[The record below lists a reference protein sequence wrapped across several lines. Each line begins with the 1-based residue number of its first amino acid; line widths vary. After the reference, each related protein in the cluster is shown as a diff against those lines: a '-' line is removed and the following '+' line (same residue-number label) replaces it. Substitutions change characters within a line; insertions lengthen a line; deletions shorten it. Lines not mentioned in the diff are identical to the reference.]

1 MLIKTYMLGKLLNER
16 YLVLKELGSGGF
28 STTYLCRDS
37 SLPDDPICVVK
48 FMSQHPDL
56 SDAEVERL
64 YLREAEILYKL
75 KHPQIPTLLTRR
87 IENEHRYLV
96 IEYIEGDDLAQLL
109 TQKQLSQRQIF
120 SLLEGL
126 FEVLKFIHSRQIL
139 HRDIKPSN
147 LIWRHRDRKL
157 VLIDFGSA
165 IDLTR
170 DQQAQRFGTH
180 GYMPPEQQ
188 DDGNLTFRS
197 DLYAAGI
204 TAIELLTGVS
214 PGQLPRSPET
224 GEFVL
229 EPLLKQ
235 HRVPARLIEILTKLT
250 RFQAKHRY
258 ANANQV
264 LHDLKRLSRPQ
275 PAKSKKRNPIQHPVL
290 RLLFAGILGAAT
302 LLAMGQGQVSLPE
315 SLQTLWEAI
324 LEPMPRQLL
333 PAALQPPRLTVQPVR
348 SVQTGLLEQLV
359 GGNELIT
366 RDVEDR
372 VTIWNWDGTKL
383 AQIPA
388 RPRQDIR
395 HMVLS
400 PDGSRLA
407 LLYSQEIQVWSVP
420 DGELKRTL
428 PLPMR
433 FVQAIALGRDGA
445 RLAMT
450 DGQRVQIW
458 DLRKPQLVQ
467 EIDARAWGDRIT
479 FLSYLPNNLLA
490 CGSPDYRLHLW
501 DAGLGRRTQTFAGHQ
516 ASVIQAQLSP
526 NYQQLY
532 TLGQDRLLTWDWQT
546 RSIEQVFPPQSGGI
560 VQLAASANHLVGLHS
575 DGRLS
580 LWNSS
585 NGRLLDAHAP
595 YSGLVA
601 INGMGTG
608 LAQSQNEQLTFYS
621 INTNYGNP

>member
-1 MLIKTYMLGKLLNER
+1 MLGKLLNER

-48 FMSQHPDL
+48 VMSKHPDL
-56 SDAEVERL
+56 TDAEVERL
-64 YLREAEILYKL
+64 YLREADILYKL
-75 KHPQIPTLLTRR
+75 NKHPQIPLLLTRR
-87 IENEHRYLV
+87 VENEQRYLV
-96 IEYIEGDDLAQLL
+96 IEYIEGDDLAQLQ
-109 TQKQLSQRQIF
+109 TRLSQRQ
-120 SLLEGL
+120 LLALIEGL
-126 FEVLKFIHSRQIL
+126 FEVLKFIHSRQVI

-147 LIWRHRDRKL
+147 LIWRRSDQKL

-165 IDLTR
+165 IALPQDH
-170 DQQAQRFGTH
+170 QAQRFGTH

-250 RFQAKHRY
+250 QFQAKHRY

-264 LHDLKRLSRPQ
+264 LQDLKKLSRPQ
-275 PAKSKKRNPIQHPVL
+275 PSKTKKHNWIIEHPVL
-290 RLLFAGILGAAT
+290 SFLLAGTLGATT
-302 LLAMGQGQVSLPE
+302 LLARGEQVSLPGV
-315 SLQTLWEAI
+315 SLQNFREAV
-324 LEPMPRQLL
+324 LESMPRQLL
-333 PAALQPPRLTVQPVR
+333 PAALQPPRLTVQPLR
-348 SVQTGLLEQLV
+348 SVQTGLLEQVV

-366 RDVEDR
+366 RDIEDQ

-383 AQIPA
+383 TQLPI
-388 RPRQDIR
+388 RLRQDIK

-400 PDGSRLA
+400 PDGNRIA
-407 LLYSQEIQVWSVP
+407 LLYNREIEVWSVP
-420 DGELKRTL
+420 DGELRRTL
-428 PLPMR
+428 SMPMR
-433 FVQAIALGRDGA
+433 SVQSIALGVDGA
-445 RLAMT
+445 RLALS
-450 DGQRVQIW
+450 DGQRAQIW
-458 DLRKPQLVQ
+458 DLRKLQLVQ
-467 EIDARAWGDRIT
+467 EIDARAWSDRIT

-490 CGSPDYRLHLW
+490 CGSPDFRLHLW
-501 DAGLGRRTQTFAGHQ
+501 DVALRRRTQTFAGHQ
-516 ASVIQAQLSP
+516 ATITQAQLSA
-526 NYQQLY
+526 NHQQLY
-532 TLGQDRLLTWDWQT
+532 TLGQDRLLIWDWQN
-546 RSIEQVFPPQSGGI
+546 RAIEQVLPSQSGGLI
-560 VQLAASANHLVGLHS
+560 QLTASTNFLVGLHS

-580 LWNSS
+580 LWNTNS
-585 NGRLLDAHAP
+585 GRLLDAHAP

-601 INGMGTG
+601 LNGAGTG
-608 LAQSQNEQLTFYS
+608 LAQSQNNQLTFYS
-621 INTNYGNP
+621 INLTNYGSL

>member
-1 MLIKTYMLGKLLNER
+1 MLGKLLNER

-87 IENEHRYLV
+87 IENEQRYLV

-109 TQKQLSQRQIF
+109 TQKQLSQRQIL

-170 DQQAQRFGTH
+170 DHQAQRFGTH

-204 TAIELLTGVS
+204 TAIELLTGVP
-214 PGQLPRSPET
+214 PGQLPRNPET

-264 LHDLKRLSRPQ
+264 LNDLKKLSRPQ
-275 PAKSKKRNPIQHPVL
+275 PAKPKSSNWIIQHPVL
-290 RLLFAGILGAAT
+290 KLLFAGTLGATT
-302 LLAMGQGQVSLPE
+302 LLAMGNGQVSLPGVP
-315 SLQTLWEAI
+315 LQNLREAI
-324 LEPMPRQLL
+324 LELMPRQLL
-333 PAALQPPRLTVQPVR
+333 PAALQPPQLSVQPVR
-348 SVQTGLLEQLV
+348 SVQTGLLEQVV

-366 RDVEDR
+366 RDIEDQ

-383 AQIPA
+383 IQLPA
-388 RPRQDIR
+388 RPRQDIQ

-400 PDGSRLA
+400 PNGNRLA
-407 LLYSQEIQVWSVP
+407 LLYNQEIQVWSVP

-433 FVQAIALGRDGA
+433 SMQVIALGINGA
-445 RLAMT
+445 RLATT
-450 DGQRVQIW
+450 DGQRIQIW
-458 DLRKPQLVQ
+458 DLRKSQLVQ

-490 CGSPDYRLHLW
+490 CGSPDHRLHLW

-516 ASVIQAQLSP
+516 ASVTQAQLSP

-532 TLGQDRLLTWDWQT
+532 TLGQDRLLTWNWQK
-546 RSIEQVFPPQSGGI
+546 RSIEQVFPLQSGAMI
-560 VQLAASANHLVGLHS
+560 QLAASANFLVGLHS
-575 DGRLS
+575 EGRLS
-580 LWNSS
+580 LWNSNS
-585 NGRLLDAHAP
+585 GRLLDAHAP

-601 INGMGTG
+601 INGMGTS
-608 LAQSQNEQLTFYS
+608 LAQSQNDQLTFYS
-621 INTNYGNP
+621 INFTNYGNP